1 MVDIRRAALPPVW
14 ARDPFG
20 RFPHRLFDGRTWTDR
35 VARGGRTLQDAFL
48 MGSPTPPPEL
58 PTNCDECGFHVGD
71 AKFCPRCGTAAPP
84 PVRAPYCYQ
93 CGSSP
98 PAGAA
103 FCDECGSR
111 LDALAPGLSVRDA
124 EKWRRF
130 FEHVGWVKDSPDPK
144 RALKDSEKKIS
155 RLHWNIHAQL
165 KAWELPSFDGED
177 PSEPWILWLSR
188 GDQPRSA
195 WLTAQEAELDS
206 EDEADRGKIGTLIIT
221 RARLIA
227 LSTSS
232 VGSRPTLLYTDS
244 LANVSAAKTD
254 RGVTRVRF
262 GTSER
267 DLHVEWRAANRPPPV
282 PPAELHALTSGSTGG
297 EAPVP
302 GPPMRRATDRRDSG
316 PFLAESLLTSFG
328 NLLVAISG
336 ER

>member
-58 PTNCDECGFHVGD
+58 PTNCDECGFHLGD

-84 PVRAPYCYQ
+84 PVRPPYCYQ
-93 CGSSP
+93 CGSNP
-98 PAGAA
+98 PPGAA
-103 FCDECGSR
+103 FCNECGSR

-124 EKWRRF
+124 DKWRRF
-130 FEHVGWVKDSPDPK
+130 FEHVGWLKAAPDPA
-144 RALKDSEKKIS
+144 RAERDSNKKIS
-155 RLHWNIHAQL
+155 RMSWNIHAQL
-165 KAWELPSFDGED
+165 KAWDLPAFDGED
-177 PSEPWILWLSR
+177 PSEPWVLWLAR

-195 WLTAQEAELDS
+195 WLTVQEAEIQAS
-206 EDEADRGKIGTLIIT
+206 DEEGSGKLGTLIVT

-227 LSTSS
+227 LSSAR
-232 VGSRPTLLYTDS
+232 SRPTLLYADS
-244 LANVSAAKTD
+244 LANISAVRTD

-262 GTSER
+262 GNSER
-267 DLHVEWRAANRPPPV
+267 EIRLEWRAANRPPPV
-282 PPAELHALTSGSTGG
+282 PPVDLRALTSSDRSSD
-297 EAPVP
+297 ASAVP
-302 GPPMRRATDRRDSG
+302 GPPMRRSTDRREGGS
-316 PFLAESLLTSFG
+316 FLAESLLTAFG
-328 NLLVAISG
+328 HQLASISG